1 QGRACIHPDQ
11 VAVANEVFG
20 TDPAALADAHA
31 LSRLAA
37 SADAAYIHGMNLA
50 LLVCGVAALVSALLV
65 MTLLPDSRE
74 PDSRGPGSREPGS
87 REPGS
92 RRGEDKSTRGG
103 PAGDADT
110 DTDRVADR
118 EREAVRESATARE
131 TATAGKTE
139 GDAGVAPAPADA
151 GQ

>member
-1 QGRACIHPDQ
+1 M
-11 VAVANEVFG
+11 VAAHVVADRLDV
-20 TDPAALADAHA
+20 P
-31 LSRLAA
+31 RLAA

-50 LLVCGVAALVSALLV
+50 LLVCGVAALASALLV
-65 MTLLPDSRE
+65 MTLLPDSRG
-74 PDSRGPGSREPGS
+74 PDSLESGS

-110 DTDRVADR
+110 DTDRVAGR

-131 TATAGKTE
+131 TATAGETE